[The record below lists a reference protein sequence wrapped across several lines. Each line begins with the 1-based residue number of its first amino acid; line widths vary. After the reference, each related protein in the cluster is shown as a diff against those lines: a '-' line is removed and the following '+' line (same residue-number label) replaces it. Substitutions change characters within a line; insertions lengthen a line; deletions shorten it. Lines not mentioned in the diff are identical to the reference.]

1 MCTSSPGEQSLA
13 RRVKPTISAYS
24 ILQIKQTS
32 LVLQTSTD
40 MCSTTTRTHKWY
52 MPDVGVSL
60 HVEVVKVIGVLH
72 LAKVWTLQSLD
83 DLSFHDAS
91 DVGWQQ

>member
-1 MCTSSPGEQSLA
+1 
-13 RRVKPTISAYS
+13 
-24 ILQIKQTS
+24 
-32 LVLQTSTD
+32 
-40 MCSTTTRTHKWY
+40 